1 MLQIPS
7 DTATQITQVYNRAI
21 FIHFGTDMA
30 NIFFIADAGD
40 YDLMLNYQI
49 IENSLFLY

>member
-1 MLQIPS
+1 MYSFWYWYGKYI
-7 DTATQITQVYNRAI
+7 
-21 FIHFGTDMA
+21 
-30 NIFFIADAGD
+30 FIADAGD